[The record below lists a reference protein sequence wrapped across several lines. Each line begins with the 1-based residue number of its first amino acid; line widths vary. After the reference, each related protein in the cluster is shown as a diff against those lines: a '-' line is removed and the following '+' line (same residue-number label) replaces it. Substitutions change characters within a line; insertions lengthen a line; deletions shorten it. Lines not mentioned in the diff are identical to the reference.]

1 MVADHQGGR
10 HQGRIGFVGKGP
22 AMKLFHRR
30 QLLHLAAGA
39 AVLPAVSHMA
49 NAQAY
54 PTRPVRIVVGFPAG
68 GTADIISRLMGQW
81 LSERLGQ
88 QFIVENRP
96 GAASNIAAEAVVRAP
111 PDGYTLLMVTNDN
124 AINSLLYQKL
134 SFDVVRDIMP
144 VVGLIHVPLVLEVHP
159 AVLAKTVPELIAYAR
174 TNPGR
179 LNLASYGTGSV
190 SHLAGELFKMTV
202 GVNMIHVPY
211 RGSAPMLNDLLG
223 GQVHVA
229 FDALPASIE
238 HVRAG
243 RLRALAVT
251 STTRSPAL
259 PDIPTLG
266 DFVAGYDAGAMNGIG
281 VPRNTPPQIIGRL
294 NEEINGVLA
303 LATVKARIADF
314 GATVFGGPPNDLGNL
329 LARETEKWSK
339 VVQAANIKV
348 E

>member
-1 MVADHQGGR
+1 
-10 HQGRIGFVGKGP
+10 
-22 AMKLFHRR
+22 
-30 QLLHLAAGA
+30 
-39 AVLPAVSHMA
+39 
-49 NAQAY
+49 
-54 PTRPVRIVVGFPAG
+54 
-68 GTADIISRLMGQW
+68 
-81 LSERLGQ
+81 
-88 QFIVENRP
+88 
-96 GAASNIAAEAVVRAP
+96 
-111 PDGYTLLMVTNDN
+111 
-124 AINSLLYQKL
+124 
-134 SFDVVRDIMP
+134 
-144 VVGLIHVPLVLEVHP
+144 VPLVLEVHP

>member
-1 MVADHQGGR
+1 MAALVPAAGEQSENQWALVDRHAVHCVAVPGVAGG
-10 HQGRIGFVGKGP
+10 HV
-22 AMKLFHRR
+22 MKIPRR
-30 QLLHLAAGA
+30 QFLHLAAA
-39 AVLPAVSHMA
+39 AAALPAASHIA
-49 NAQAY
+49 RAQAY
-54 PTRPVRIVVGFPAG
+54 PTRAVRIVVGFPAG

-134 SFDVVRDIMP
+134 SFDFVRDIMP

-159 AVLAKTVPELIAYAR
+159 AVPAKTVPELVAYAR

-190 SHLAGELFKMTV
+190 SHLAGELFKITI

-229 FDALPASIE
+229 FDALPASTE

-243 RLRALAVT
+243 RLHALAVT
-251 STTRSPAL
+251 GATRSQAL
-259 PDIPTLG
+259 PDVPTLG
-266 DFVAGYDAGAMNGIG
+266 DFVAGYEAGAMNGIG
-281 VPRNTPPQIIGRL
+281 VPRNTPLQRPAHGCARKPAHHQ
-294 NEEINGVLA
+294 A
-303 LATVKARIADF
+303 LRSH
-314 GATVFGGPPNDLGNL
+314 
-329 LARETEKWSK
+329 RR
-339 VVQAANIKV
+339 
-348 E
+348 